1 MKIIM
6 HNGKRIARRREGE
19 TCENKKSLVSRDLC
33 LVSLCEYFLQYCP
46 GHLSPDG
53 WAFID
58 CANIKRLIKM
68 KQSKLMVQEVIEN
81 G

>member
-6 HNGKRIARRREGE
+6 HNGERIARRREGK
-19 TCENKKSLVSRDLC
+19 TCEYKKSLVSRSLC
-33 LVSLCEYFLQYCP
+33 VESLCEYFRQYCP
-46 GHLSPDG
+46 NHLSPDG

-68 KQSKLMVQEVIEN
+68 KQSTLMS
-81 G
+81 